1 MTEKKYYGYQQI
13 FEIDRK
19 RKELEEQTK
28 SKKSEEP
35 YKKPKPNAKS
45 DQNTLS
51 DEADLKP
58 ISDQFLNDQK
68 ELKSTSTRALN
79 DLVSERL
86 RHEDLDATRL
96 SHETTESPENS
107 DSLRLRREKTKSS
120 GDLVGYYKI
129 PNFVDDELLPTL
141 SIIEQV
147 IYRRL
152 YRLSYGFNKQT
163 TDSVGLSRLA
173 EKCNLGT
180 TAIKK
185 ALKSLEQRGL
195 IQVHSDNSRD
205 PKGGN
210 RYTVFT
216 NFPNRQGSTRLR
228 REKTKSP
235 NDYIKDDDH
244 DDLKRQD
251 HHHALNAQVANI
263 TEHQQQVMMMYQKIT
278 ENAWT
283 KADSDTYTT
292 VKNIPLE
299 KIEIALRLASERAK
313 NRPNSFAFFIKE
325 ILSVSSP
332 KKQSRSQQKKAMEA
346 IMNNIRNSKVG
357 SSNYT
362 ISDFAF
368 DVKEACIREDVTFDN
383 NIFDELLA
391 KQRS

>member
-19 RKELEEQTK
+19 RKELEEQNK
-28 SKKSEEP
+28 HKKNEEP
-35 YKKPKPNAKS
+35 HQESDAKF
-45 DQNTLS
+45 DQKTLLN
-51 DEADLKP
+51 EADLNT
-58 ISDQFLNDQK
+58 ISDQLLNDQK
-68 ELKSTSTRALN
+68 ELKSTSTKALN

-86 RHEDLDATRL
+86 RHSGSVTTKLSREKTQLQDDLDATKL
-96 SHETTESPENS
+96 S
-107 DSLRLRREKTKSS
+107 REKTKTQD
-120 GDLVGYYKI
+120 DLVGYYKI

-163 TDSVGLSRLA
+163 TDSVGFTKLA

-185 ALKSLEQRGL
+185 AIKSLEDRGL

-216 NFPNRQGSTRLR
+216 SLPSRQDATRLS

-235 NDYIKDDDH
+235 SVYIKHDDDH

-251 HHHALNAQVANI
+251 HHLTRNAQPTNLS
-263 TEHQQQVMMMYQKIT
+263 EHEKTVMMMYQKIT
-278 ENAWT
+278 DNPWT
-283 KADSDTYTT
+283 KADSDTYTK
-292 VKNIPLE
+292 VKAIPIE

-332 KKQSRSQQKKAMEA
+332 KKQSRSQHKKAMEK
-346 IMNNIRNSKVG
+346 IMLDIRNSKVG

-362 ISDFAF
+362 ISDFAY

-383 NIFDELLA
+383 NVFDEIFS
-391 KQRS
+391 KQKS